1 MHENVSLLGK
11 LRAKPYAYRQRV
23 ALATAFTLT
32 SMVFLFWFSSFFVG
46 SSAQNT
52 GEQGINN
59 VAAVSSSS
67 PLDMFGALGAGIAGL
82 WHDTISKFEAV
93 TPATKIHFESPQATS
108 DTTTGAA
115 DSATNQDS
123 SLPQDSTEV
132 GESSGGH
139 D

>member
-1 MHENVSLLGK
+1 
-11 LRAKPYAYRQRV
+11 
-23 ALATAFTLT
+23 
-32 SMVFLFWFSSFFVG
+32 MVFLFWFSSFFVG